1 MYSDTEVITH
11 TYYLLKCAININAV
25 SRRRKIHYL
34 IWVAFMRE
42 PFVNECAI
50 SLFIKCA
57 HLGYDLKW
65 NKFIIH
71 LNIFKINVKAASS
84 FISAKVTPPMWGTSA
99 SCDMKSS
106 ELRHNVVSQQN
117 TNVSEDIDVS
127 IVIWIFI
134 SMKDSNSLFSK
145 PVHKNLNFLMEI
157 LILYQQT
164 LFITKWSRVETKHS
178 PTKFIYTSYYF
189 NTPRIVRIK
198 FFHKTN
204 RLISVTVMTLA
215 QIMNFRVNSDIT
227 NVTWS

>member
-1 MYSDTEVITH
+1 
-11 TYYLLKCAININAV
+11 
-25 SRRRKIHYL
+25 
-34 IWVAFMRE
+34 
-42 PFVNECAI
+42 
-50 SLFIKCA
+50 
-57 HLGYDLKW
+57 
-65 NKFIIH
+65 
-71 LNIFKINVKAASS
+71 
-84 FISAKVTPPMWGTSA
+84 
-99 SCDMKSS
+99 
-106 ELRHNVVSQQN
+106 LRHNVVSQQN